1 MSRDDRIELLMKLY
15 PAIRP
20 HVEEMERRIAAA
32 RETLDPDEYR
42 DYILY
47 SLALFQ
53 EWQPEPREDN

>member
-1 MSRDDRIELLMKLY
+1 MKLY